1 MDITLSIAKSAVMN
15 EVAKQTSYIGLKITT
30 SDGTNAYDQVF
41 MTNDDQEMAE
51 RYWREAVNAT
61 TGNLRKFVKSVSEI
75 PSSPSVDN
83 TEVFTLELTMPKR
96 YDESQTPT
104 IQSSLFSYF
113 ANFITSKWLALAYK
127 QDAEYYEKYATTSM
141 HEILQKI
148 YYKKPPKRK

>member
-113 ANFITSKWLALAYK
+113 TNFITSKWLALAYK